1 MRGRGRKLG
10 NGGVGDANFMV
21 GVTVEAVD
29 AAGWQ
34 HPCFCSSH
42 TGVDREGTGPL
53 YVTALPPEAPHRGGC
68 SPCEVIFFFFLPKI
82 HQLVDG
88 TARI

>member
-34 HPCFCSSH
+34 HPCLCSSH

-53 YVTALPPEAPHRGGC
+53 YVTALPPEAGASLSPLYRGGC
-68 SPCEVIFFFFLPKI
+68 SPREVIFFFFCLRSPS
-82 HQLVDG
+82 
-88 TARI
+88 